1 MASLDASVIVDFYL
15 AGKLTL
21 LEELFAGRL
30 LMSDFVNQE
39 LIEANLQLTGVRTIA
54 LSSTEEWDFFRN
66 LRHGKPGLGLG
77 ELGALAVARFHDAIL
92 VTNDRQAR
100 QAAEEFDVPV
110 HGGLGVLEYAVEV
123 GRLSGL
129 EAVAILEEMICQG
142 AWISEQL
149 AELFKQKVLD
159 LR

>member
-15 AGKLTL
+15 AGKLAL

-66 LRHGKPGLGLG
+66 LRHRKPGLGPWRTRCARR
-77 ELGALAVARFHDAIL
+77 GALPRCDSR
-92 VTNDRQAR
+92 D
-100 QAAEEFDVPV
+100 
-110 HGGLGVLEYAVEV
+110 
-123 GRLSGL
+123 
-129 EAVAILEEMICQG
+129 
-142 AWISEQL
+142 
-149 AELFKQKVLD
+149 
-159 LR
+159 

>member
-1 MASLDASVIVDFYL
+1 M
-15 AGKLTL
+15 
-21 LEELFAGRL
+21 
-30 LMSDFVNQE
+30 
-39 LIEANLQLTGVRTIA
+39 
-54 LSSTEEWDFFRN
+54 
-66 LRHGKPGLGLG
+66 
-77 ELGALAVARFHDAIL
+77 ARFHDAIL

-110 HGGLGVLEYAVEV
+110 HGVLGVLEYAVEV

-142 AWISEQL
+142 AWISEEL